1 MPAKKQL
8 LSKYK
13 NKQVKLLDR
22 YMNDTFQC
30 KLIDFDSQFALVETT
45 EKGEQMLIN
54 IHEILGLKEVI
65 TDA

>member
-30 KLIDFDSQFALVETT
+30 KLIDFDSQFALVETA
-45 EKGEQMLIN
+45 EKGEQMLFN